1 MMFGKKH
8 SKYKRPR
15 KLYDKY
21 RIEAEKEI
29 VKKYGLKNK
38 KEIWKAE
45 AAIESIRRRGK
56 MLIVAEPEK
65 QRKFVSKLK
74 KMNFDINEISDVL
87 ALNKEDWLKRRLQTI
102 VYEKKLS
109 ESPKQ
114 ARQLIVHKHIA
125 VGDHIINKPSYMVDM
140 DDEKKIRRVNNG

>member
-8 SKYKRPR
+8 NKYKRPK

-29 VKKYGLKNK
+29 VKNYGLKNK
-38 KEIWKAE
+38 REIWKAD
-45 AAIESIRRRGK
+45 AMIGSIRRKAK

-65 QRKFVSKLK
+65 QNKFISKLR
-74 KMNFDINEISDVL
+74 KMNFNVGDIADVL
-87 ALNKEDWLKRRLQTI
+87 ALDKEDWLKRRLQTV
-102 VYEKKLS
+102 VYEKKLATT
-109 ESPKQ
+109 PKH

-125 VGDHIINKPSYMVDM
+125 IGSHIINKPSYIVSI
-140 DDEKKIRRVNNG
+140 DDEKELRRVKNE